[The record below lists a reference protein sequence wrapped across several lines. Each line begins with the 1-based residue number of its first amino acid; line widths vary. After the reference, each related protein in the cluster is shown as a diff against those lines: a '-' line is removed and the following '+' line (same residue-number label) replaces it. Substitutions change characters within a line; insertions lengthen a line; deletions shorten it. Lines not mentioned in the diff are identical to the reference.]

1 MLKVLIVNNDESS
14 RKSIEALLFKKVPE
28 TTIVA
33 STKNIEEARIILESC
48 PVDLLFLDLMIG
60 DYMGFEL
67 LNSVKTIMCKVVFT
81 TVNEPFALRAI
92 KYSAF
97 DYLVQPIQQEDFDFF
112 MDNIKK
118 QDMLDAGQKLNHL
131 FGSLR
136 PQAPLS
142 KLALTTGRNEIEFID
157 INSIIY
163 CQAEGFYTTFH
174 LENQNDILV
183 SKNLKEYEKLL
194 PANFIRIHKSFLIN
208 KNKIKKIIRSEGG
221 YIVMDNQKTVPIGQK
236 KEYFIKYLTN

>member
-1 MLKVLIVNNDESS
+1 MLKVLIVNSHKSS
-14 RKSIEALLFKKVPE
+14 RNSIESLLLKKVPE
-28 TTIVA
+28 VTIVA
-33 STKNIEEARIILESC
+33 STENIEEARIILESC
-48 PVDLLFLDLMIG
+48 HIDLLFLDLMIG

-81 TVNEPFALRAI
+81 TANEAFALRAI

-97 DYLVQPIQQEDFDFF
+97 DYLLLPLKEKDFDFL

-118 QDMLDAGQKLNHL
+118 QEMLDAGQKLNHL
-131 FGSLR
+131 FNSFR

-194 PANFIRIHKSFLIN
+194 PDNFIRIHKSFLIN

>member
-1 MLKVLIVNNDESS
+1 MLKVLILNSNETC
-14 RKSIEALLFKKVPE
+14 RKSLESLLLKKIPD
-28 TTIVA
+28 TTILA
-33 STKNIEEARIILESC
+33 STKNPEETRIILESC
-48 PVDLLFLDLMIG
+48 AVDLLFLDLMVG
-60 DYMGFEL
+60 EYMGFEL
-67 LNSVKTIMCKVVFT
+67 LNSIKAIPCKVIFT
-81 TVNEPFALRAI
+81 VPNDPFALRAI
-92 KYSAF
+92 KYSTF
-97 DYLVQPIQQEDFDFF
+97 DYLVQPFKPEEFDFL
-112 MDNIKK
+112 MDTIKK
-118 QDMLDAGQKLNHL
+118 QDVPDAGQKLNHL
-131 FGSLR
+131 FNSFK
-136 PQAPLS
+136 PQTPLS

-174 LENQNDILV
+174 LENQHDILV

-221 YIVMDNQKTVPIGQK
+221 YIVMDDQKTVPIGQK

>member
-1 MLKVLIVNNDESS
+1 MENHALDLHTHLKKRTMLKVLIVNNDESS
-14 RKSIEALLFKKVPE
+14 RKSIESLLFKKVPE

-194 PANFIRIHKSFLIN
+194 PATFRL
-208 KNKIKKIIRSEGG
+208 
-221 YIVMDNQKTVPIGQK
+221 
-236 KEYFIKYLTN
+236 